1 MKININDEN
10 NIVIFLNKENIK
22 KMDFEDKEQL
32 EIYFR
37 ELFNT
42 LNSDYNIK
50 VSGYYDIYIYIDNIY
65 GIIVEMEKQ
74 IIDFIDFYNNHIDM
88 HITILKN
95 SEFLYQISDP
105 FFIDENIKDKI
116 SLYINKNNLYI
127 KVNEELD
134 TISMGKIIENSSI
147 VFGNFADKV
156 ISKNKLVVLNK

>member
-50 VSGYYDIYIYIDNIY
+50 VSG
-65 GIIVEMEKQ
+65 
-74 IIDFIDFYNNHIDM
+74 
-88 HITILKN
+88 
-95 SEFLYQISDP
+95 
-105 FFIDENIKDKI
+105 
-116 SLYINKNNLYI
+116 
-127 KVNEELD
+127 
-134 TISMGKIIENSSI
+134 
-147 VFGNFADKV
+147 
-156 ISKNKLVVLNK
+156 